1 MSGDEGA
8 SSDLYFGPAVSHVSY
23 DVDVGSELERSDE
36 WGYGAVLGLD
46 VAIGE
51 AGRTAGVEALLDG
64 WLTSGLRCRL

>member
-8 SSDLYFGPAVSHVSY
+8 SSDLYLGPAVSHVSY

-51 AGRTAGVEALLDG
+51 AGWTAGVEALLEG
-64 WLTSGLRCRL
+64 